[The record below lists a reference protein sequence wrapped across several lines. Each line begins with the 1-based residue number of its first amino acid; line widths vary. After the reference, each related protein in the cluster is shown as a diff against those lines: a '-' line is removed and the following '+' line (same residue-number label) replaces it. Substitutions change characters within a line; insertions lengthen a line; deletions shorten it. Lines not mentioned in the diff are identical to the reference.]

1 MPVGPGDRGLS
12 PPTRL
17 ILDFCRGN
25 LPARMDCTLN
35 LVDVR
40 DAHGS
45 GQTPVS
51 GTYFTDASKTA
62 SAIQTG
68 IQDVSQA
75 AGTHWHGESG
85 DIYQA
90 IAKRLTT

>member
-1 MPVGPGDRGLS
+1 MTGE
-12 PPTRL
+12 
-17 ILDFCRGN
+17 
-25 LPARMDCTLN
+25 PAVDEAIRQVFTD